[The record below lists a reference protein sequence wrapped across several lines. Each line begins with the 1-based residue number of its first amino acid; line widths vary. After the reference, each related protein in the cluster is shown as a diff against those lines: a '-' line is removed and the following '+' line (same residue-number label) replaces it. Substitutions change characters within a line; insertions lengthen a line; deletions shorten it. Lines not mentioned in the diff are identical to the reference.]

1 LEVEQREGK
10 KDSLLAKRKRTLSS
24 NTRSLSSIGKH
35 SGIVD
40 PRTQIQTIELGRK
53 KQKLMNQDAR
63 KGESDRVIYD
73 LKPKHL
79 FSGKRTN
86 GKNER
91 R

>member
-1 LEVEQREGK
+1 
-10 KDSLLAKRKRTLSS
+10 
-24 NTRSLSSIGKH
+24 
-35 SGIVD
+35 
-40 PRTQIQTIELGRK
+40 
-53 KQKLMNQDAR
+53 MNLDAR